1 MNLKEHTDTY
11 VMTDND
17 ITNPYMTEMLHFRFI
32 MSLFPPLVNALN
44 LLNYIQQSDN

>member
-1 MNLKEHTDTY
+1 MNLKEHIDTY
-11 VMTDND
+11 VMTD
-17 ITNPYMTEMLHFRFI
+17 IPNPYMTEMLHFRFI